1 MERLLEYL
9 KVALANLKSNKKRTF
24 LTMLGIIIGISS
36 VIMILAAGGGAKN
49 MINDELNSVFS
60 GMIYF
65 YIDDESKANTKEF
78 NEDDIRYICDNAGD
92 HLYGAT
98 QDVNS
103 IPAKAD
109 TIRGN
114 YDIYID
120 CGTPAREYKSTDKVV
135 KGRYFNYSEYNSA
148 SSVGVITEALAKKL
162 FGTTDVIGKTFEI
175 NANNSSNEITIIGI
189 RETQSNGCSL
199 HQRSRCTNGQEIMHL
214 LYAFVPYSCMER
226 KFGLDP
232 YKSRF
237 VLLLADNEYS
247 MECAERVQ
255 KMLESRYNVREEGAF
270 GVESWTD
277 AAKQYDAILNI
288 ITIFVAVVASIALLV
303 GGIGVM
309 NIMLVSVTERTREIG
324 IRKSLGA
331 KTKAIKRQFMAEAGM
346 ITLIGGLI
354 GIVTG
359 LILGTIICFAIGAKP
374 AFSIMSIIIASA
386 FSCGIGLF
394 FGIYPAKK
402 AAMLNP
408 IDALR
413 HE

>member
-148 SSVGVITEALAKKL
+148 SSVGEITEALAKKL
-162 FGTTDVIGKTFEI
+162 FGTTDVIGKTMP
-175 NANNSSNEITIIGI
+175 II
-189 RETQSNGCSL
+189 L
-199 HQRSRCTNGQEIMHL
+199 AMRSQ
-214 LYAFVPYSCMER
+214 
-226 KFGLDP
+226 
-232 YKSRF
+232 
-237 VLLLADNEYS
+237 
-247 MECAERVQ
+247 
-255 KMLESRYNVREEGAF
+255 
-270 GVESWTD
+270 
-277 AAKQYDAILNI
+277 
-288 ITIFVAVVASIALLV
+288 
-303 GGIGVM
+303 
-309 NIMLVSVTERTREIG
+309 
-324 IRKSLGA
+324 
-331 KTKAIKRQFMAEAGM
+331 
-346 ITLIGGLI
+346 
-354 GIVTG
+354 
-359 LILGTIICFAIGAKP
+359 
-374 AFSIMSIIIASA
+374 
-386 FSCGIGLF
+386 
-394 FGIYPAKK
+394 
-402 AAMLNP
+402 
-408 IDALR
+408 
-413 HE
+413 

>member
-78 NEDDIRYICDNAGD
+78 KEDDIRYICDNAGD

-189 RETQSNGCSL
+189 RETKQSNGVGAAL
-199 HQRSRCTNGQEIMHL
+199 TGATTDVIEI
-214 LYAFVPYSCMER
+214 PYSCMER

-359 LILGTIICFAIGAKP
+359 LILGTVICAAIGAKP

>member
-9 KVALANLKSNKKRTF
+9 KVAHANLKSNKKRTF

-49 MINDELNSVFS
+49 MINQELNDVYS

-65 YIDDESKANTKEF
+65 YIQDPDKANMKNFT
-78 NEDDIRYICDNAGD
+78 EDDIRFICDNAGD

-98 QDVNS
+98 QDS
-103 IPAKAD
+103 STLAAKAN
-109 TIRGN
+109 TIRGT
-114 YDIYID
+114 YDIYVGS
-120 CGTPAREYKSTDKVV
+120 GTPVKEYQSTDKII
-135 KGRYFNYSEYNSA
+135 KGRYFNFSEYNAA
-148 SSVGVITEALAKKL
+148 SSVGIITEALAKKL
-162 FGTTDVIGKTFEI
+162 FGTTDVIGKSFEV
-175 NANNSSNEITIIGI
+175 NVNNQSNEITIIGI
-189 RETQSNGCSL
+189 RETKKSSGIGDALTGKQNEVI
-199 HQRSRCTNGQEIMHL
+199 EI
-214 LYAFVPYSCMER
+214 PYSCLER
-226 KFGLDP
+226 KFGYDE
-232 YKSRF
+232 YKAYDI
-237 VLLLADNEYS
+237 LLIADNEYS
-247 MECAERVQ
+247 MECSKRVQ
-255 KMLESRYNVREEGAF
+255 KLFESKYGVREEGAF
-270 GVESWTD
+270 GIESWTD
-277 AAKQYDAILNI
+277 ASSQFDSILNI
-288 ITIFVAVVASIALLV
+288 ITLFIAVVASIALLV

-331 KTKAIKRQFMAEAGM
+331 KTKAIKRQFMAEAGL

-359 LILGTIICFAIGAKP
+359 LILGTIICMAIGAKP
-374 AFSIMSIIIASA
+374 AFSILSILLASL

-408 IDALR
+408 IEALR

>member
-189 RETQSNGCSL
+189 RETKQSNGVGAAL
-199 HQRSRCTNGQEIMHL
+199 TGATTDVIEI
-214 LYAFVPYSCMER
+214 PYSCMER

-346 ITLIGGLI
+346 ITLIGGVI

-359 LILGTIICFAIGAKP
+359 LILGTVICVAIGAKP

>member
-1 MERLLEYL
+1 EE
-9 KVALANLKSNKKRTF
+9 
-24 LTMLGIIIGISS
+24 
-36 VIMILAAGGGAKN
+36 
-49 MINDELNSVFS
+49 
-60 GMIYF
+60 
-65 YIDDESKANTKEF
+65 
-78 NEDDIRYICDNAGD
+78 DIRYICDNAGD

-98 QDVNS
+98 QDMNS

-120 CGTPAREYKSTDKVV
+120 CGTPAREFKSTDKII

-162 FGTTDVIGKTFEI
+162 FGTTDVIGKSFEI

-189 RETQSNGCSL
+189 RETKQSNGVGAAL
-199 HQRSRCTNGQEIMHL
+199 TGTTTDVIEI
-214 LYAFVPYSCMER
+214 PYSCMER

-359 LILGTIICFAIGAKP
+359 LILGTIICAAIGAKP
-374 AFSIMSIIIASA
+374 AFSIMSIIVASA

>member
-9 KVALANLKSNKKRTF
+9 KVAFANLKSNKKRTF

-65 YIDDESKANTKEF
+65 YIEDQDKANTKEF
-78 NEDDIRYICDNAGD
+78 TEDDIRFICDNAGE

-98 QDVNS
+98 QDS
-103 IPAKAD
+103 STLAAKAD
-109 TIRGN
+109 TIRGT
-114 YDIYID
+114 YDIYVNT
-120 CGTPAREYKSTDKVV
+120 GTPAREYQSTDKVV
-135 KGRYFNYSEYNSA
+135 SGRYFNFSEYNA
-148 SSVGVITEALAKKL
+148 AAPVCVITEALAKKL
-162 FGTTDVIGKTFEI
+162 FGTTDVLGKSFEV
-175 NANNSSNEITIIGI
+175 NFNNMSNELTIIGI
-189 RETQSNGCSL
+189 RETKKSNGVGAAL
-199 HQRSRCTNGQEIMHL
+199 TGKQTDVIEI
-214 LYAFVPYSCMER
+214 PYSCAER
-226 KFGLDP
+226 KYGLDE
-232 YKSRF
+232 YKGF
-237 VLLLADNEYS
+237 DILLLADNEYS
-247 MECAERVQ
+247 LEVSERVQ
-255 KMLESRYNVREEGAF
+255 KMFESKYNVREEGAF
-270 GVESWTD
+270 GIESWTD
-277 AAKQYDAILNI
+277 AAKQYDQILNI
-288 ITIFVAVVASIALLV
+288 ITGFVAIVASIALLV

-346 ITLIGGLI
+346 ITLIGGVI
-354 GIVTG
+354 GIIVG
-359 LILGTIICFAIGAKP
+359 LLLGTLICMAIGATP
-374 AFSIMSIIIASA
+374 EFSVMSILLASV

-408 IDALR
+408 IEALR

>member
-189 RETQSNGCSL
+189 RETKQSNGVGAAL
-199 HQRSRCTNGQEIMHL
+199 TGATTDVIEI
-214 LYAFVPYSCMER
+214 PYSCMER

-359 LILGTIICFAIGAKP
+359 LILGTIICAAIGAKP

>member
-189 RETQSNGCSL
+189 RETKQSNGVGAAL
-199 HQRSRCTNGQEIMHL
+199 TGATTDVIEI
-214 LYAFVPYSCMER
+214 PYSCMER

-270 GVESWTD
+270 GIESWTD

-359 LILGTIICFAIGAKP
+359 LILGTVICFAIGAKP

>member
-189 RETQSNGCSL
+189 RETKQSNGVGAAL
-199 HQRSRCTNGQEIMHL
+199 TGATTDVIEI
-214 LYAFVPYSCMER
+214 PYSCMER

-359 LILGTIICFAIGAKP
+359 LILGTVICFAIGAKP

>member
-189 RETQSNGCSL
+189 RETKQSNGVGAAL
-199 HQRSRCTNGQEIMHL
+199 TGATTDVIEI
-214 LYAFVPYSCMER
+214 PYSCMER

-359 LILGTIICFAIGAKP
+359 LILGTVICAAIGAKP

>member
-189 RETQSNGCSL
+189 RETKQSNGVGAAL
-199 HQRSRCTNGQEIMHL
+199 TGATTDVIEI
-214 LYAFVPYSCMER
+214 PYSCMER

>member
-103 IPAKAD
+103 IPAKDD

-189 RETQSNGCSL
+189 RETKQSNGVGAAL
-199 HQRSRCTNGQEIMHL
+199 TGATTDVIEI
-214 LYAFVPYSCMER
+214 PYSCMER

-359 LILGTIICFAIGAKP
+359 LILGTVICVAIGAKP

>member
-103 IPAKAD
+103 MPAKAD

-148 SSVGVITEALAKKL
+148 SSVGVITEALAKKM

-189 RETQSNGCSL
+189 RETKQSNGVGAAL
-199 HQRSRCTNGQEIMHL
+199 TGATTDVIEI
-214 LYAFVPYSCMER
+214 PYSCMER

-270 GVESWTD
+270 GIESWTD

-359 LILGTIICFAIGAKP
+359 LILGTVICVAIGAKP

>member
-78 NEDDIRYICDNAGD
+78 NEDDIRYICDNAGE

-189 RETQSNGCSL
+189 RETKQSNGVGAAL
-199 HQRSRCTNGQEIMHL
+199 TGATTDVIEI
-214 LYAFVPYSCMER
+214 PYSCMER

>member
-148 SSVGVITEALAKKL
+148 SSVGVITEALARKL

-189 RETQSNGCSL
+189 RETKQSNGVGAAL
-199 HQRSRCTNGQEIMHL
+199 TGATTDVIEI
-214 LYAFVPYSCMER
+214 PYSCMER

-359 LILGTIICFAIGAKP
+359 LILGTIICAAIGAKP

>member
-189 RETQSNGCSL
+189 RETKQSNGVGAAL
-199 HQRSRCTNGQEIMHL
+199 TGATTDVIEI
-214 LYAFVPYSCMER
+214 PYSCMER

-277 AAKQYDAILNI
+277 AAKQYAAILNI

-359 LILGTIICFAIGAKP
+359 LILGTVICFAIGAKP

>member
-9 KVALANLKSNKKRTF
+9 KVALANLRSNKKRTF

-65 YIDDESKANTKEF
+65 YIDDEAKANTKEF
-78 NEDDIRYICDNAGD
+78 TEEDIRYICDNAGD

-98 QDVNS
+98 QDMNS

-120 CGTPAREYKSTDKVV
+120 CGTPAREFKSTDKII

-162 FGTTDVIGKTFEI
+162 FGTTDVIGKSFEI

-189 RETQSNGCSL
+189 RETKQSNGVGAAL
-199 HQRSRCTNGQEIMHL
+199 TGTTTDVIEI
-214 LYAFVPYSCMER
+214 PYSCMER

-359 LILGTIICFAIGAKP
+359 LILGTIICTAIGAKP
-374 AFSIMSIIIASA
+374 AFSIMSIIVASA

>member
-1 MERLLEYL
+1 MSRLLEYL
-9 KVALANLKSNKKRTF
+9 KVALANLKTNKKRTF

-49 MINDELNSVFS
+49 MINEELNSVFS

-65 YIDDESKANTKEF
+65 YIEDTGKANMKYFT
-78 NEDDIRYICDNAGD
+78 EDDIRYVCDNAGD

-98 QDVNS
+98 QNS
-103 IPAKAD
+103 STLPAKAN

-114 YDIYID
+114 YDIYVD
-120 CGTPAREYKSTDKVV
+120 SGTPAKEHQSTDKIV
-135 KGRYFNYSEYNSA
+135 KGRYFNFSEYNSA
-148 SSVGVITEALAKKL
+148 APVCIITEALAKKL
-162 FGTTDVIGKTFEI
+162 FGTTDVLGKNFEI
-175 NANNSSNEITIIGI
+175 NVNDTSNEVTIIGI
-189 RETQSNGCSL
+189 RETKQSNGL
-199 HQRSRCTNGQEIMHL
+199 GAALTGKQTDLIEI
-214 LYAFVPYSCMER
+214 PYSVMER
-226 KFGLDP
+226 KFGFGEYESEVILI
-232 YKSRF
+232 
-237 VLLLADNEYS
+237 LADNEYS
-247 MECAERVQ
+247 LECSERVQ
-255 KMLESRYNVREEGAF
+255 KLFEAKHNVRETGAF
-270 GVESWTD
+270 GIESWTD

-288 ITIFVAVVASIALLV
+288 ITLFVAVVAGIALLV

-331 KTKAIKRQFMAEAGM
+331 KTKAIKRQFMAEAGL

-354 GIVTG
+354 GITTG
-359 LILGTIICFAIGAKP
+359 LLLGKIICMAIGAKP
-374 AFSIMSIIIASA
+374 AFSILSILIASA

>member
-189 RETQSNGCSL
+189 RETKQSNGVGAAL
-199 HQRSRCTNGQEIMHL
+199 TGATTDVIEI
-214 LYAFVPYSCMER
+214 PYSCMER
-226 KFGLDP
+226 KFGLAP

-270 GVESWTD
+270 GIESWTD

-359 LILGTIICFAIGAKP
+359 LILGTVICFAIGAKP

>member
-189 RETQSNGCSL
+189 RETKQSNGVGAAL
-199 HQRSRCTNGQEIMHL
+199 TGATTDVIEI
-214 LYAFVPYSCMER
+214 PYSCMER

-359 LILGTIICFAIGAKP
+359 LILGTVICVAIGAKP

>member
-189 RETQSNGCSL
+189 RETKQSNGVGAAL
-199 HQRSRCTNGQEIMHL
+199 TGATTDVIEI
-214 LYAFVPYSCMER
+214 PYSCMER

-270 GVESWTD
+270 GIESWTD

-303 GGIGVM
+303 GGFGVM

-359 LILGTIICFAIGAKP
+359 LILGTVICFAIGAKP